1 MTFFENAKDTGVS
14 VKMEE
19 IIKLDKGSTES
30 QKITTAEM
38 DSILAGSI
46 TESLMGILPNEG
58 KNLADY
64 RGERLL
70 KYE

>member
-1 MTFFENAKDTGVS
+1 MIDFFENANDTEVS

-19 IIKLDKGSTES
+19 IIKLDKGPTES

-46 TESLMGILPNEG
+46 TESLMGS
-58 KNLADY
+58 K
-64 RGERLL
+64 
-70 KYE
+70 